1 MHFYGMEPLS
11 GEPIR
16 FLDVQKLFSIA
27 CDEKEQRR
35 NLEHAIDFLKIEKD
49 VPFHRAY
56 SDAYY
61 TARILRELPQEVF
74 VNYSIDTYVLP
85 QTRQDEIH
93 VMFHDYMKYVSRE
106 FADKQKA
113 LEDREVISTKCYLC
127 HRNLRKKIRWFSPNG
142 KHYYSVSLCPVHGYM
157 KSKIR
162 IRKSERGMVYV
173 VKTSKFIS
181 EQDCQKMIQKR
192 ELAKGHQKSK
202 KLVKPGG

>member
-1 MHFYGMEPLS
+1 
-11 GEPIR
+11 
-16 FLDVQKLFSIA
+16 
-27 CDEKEQRR
+27 
-35 NLEHAIDFLKIEKD
+35 
-49 VPFHRAY
+49 
-56 SDAYY
+56 
-61 TARILRELPQEVF
+61 
-74 VNYSIDTYVLP
+74 
-85 QTRQDEIH
+85 
-93 VMFHDYMKYVSRE
+93 MFHDYMKYVSRE